1 MSNRIVERFGLAVF
15 NAFKRLPC
23 QSVRRPQRTFYSTDA
38 SSFQHHVTEPTKPY
52 SIRRTWSNADT
63 EKLLKL
69 VNKYGNKWKV
79 FTSYFPGR
87 TSFCIRA
94 HYFSVT
100 HDTTRWTL
108 EEKKILQRSLGSE
121 KDPEKIDWEA
131 IQKLLPK
138 RRTIGRIKQFWDNSV
153 QPSLNHGSWTKEES
167 NQLKSLV
174 EEYGTKW
181 DVISKKIG
189 TRSEDQCR
197 NKWAYEVTTMKKG
210 EFSKEEDEA
219 LIAGVQMYGVDAFHI
234 IKEEMKSKRSVS
246 QLRTRYNNFLD
257 PNVDRSP
264 WSEEEKKQASEL
276 FAELKNLRAVKEK
289 MNSKRSIRDMYNQL
303 RTNR

>member
-1 MSNRIVERFGLAVF
+1 MSNRIVEQFGLAVF
-15 NAFKRLPC
+15 NAFKKLPC
-23 QSVRRPQRTFYSTDA
+23 QTIRRPQRAFLSTNPLPHA
-38 SSFQHHVTEPTKPY
+38 TTEPTKQY
-52 SIRRTWSNADT
+52 NIRRTWSNADT

-69 VNKYGNKWKV
+69 VSKYGNKWKV
-79 FTSYFPGR
+79 FASYFPGR

-131 IQKLLPK
+131 IQNLLPK

-153 QPSLNHGSWTKEES
+153 QPSLNRGIWTKEES

-174 EEYGTKW
+174 EEFGTKW

-197 NKWAYEVTTMKKG
+197 NKWAYEVATMKKG
-210 EFSKEEDEA
+210 EFSKQEDET
-219 LIAGVQMYGVDAFHI
+219 LITGVQQYGVDAFHK

-257 PNVDRSP
+257 PEVDRSP

-276 FAELKNLRAVKEK
+276 FAELKNLRAVKDK